1 MTCSCNKGIYVAGV
15 LGSIH
20 GWIVSNQTSQV
31 RYPSRRAVVVVA
43 GAGGCFVWCADR
55 QTSFDCPS

>member
-43 GAGGCFVWCADR
+43 GAGGCFCLVCR